1 MDILVCTVYSMYSK
15 YGTLC
20 TVLYVWNSM
29 FCTVCMEQYV
39 LYCKYGTTY
48 HMILH
53 LNQTKYTLIVCRA
66 VDPDRLKMNADP
78 QSWLSDVL
86 LFLLERIAFSK
97 DLHDIVS

>member
-1 MDILVCTVYSMYSK
+1 MY
-15 YGTLC
+15 
-20 TVLYVWNSM
+20 
-29 FCTVCMEQYV
+29 CTVCMEQYVLYCMYGTVV